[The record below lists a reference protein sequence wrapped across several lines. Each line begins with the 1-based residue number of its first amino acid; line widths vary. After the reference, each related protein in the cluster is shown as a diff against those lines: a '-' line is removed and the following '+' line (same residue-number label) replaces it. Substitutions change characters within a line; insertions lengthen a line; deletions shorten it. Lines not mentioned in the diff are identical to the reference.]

1 MQRIVSMS
9 ARYVP
14 SSTSGS
20 GALGGGGVG
29 GGAPARFAW

>member
-20 GALGGGGVG
+20 GALGGGVG